1 MRRFANK
8 RYGSPETGSTRSTA
22 DFCLICLR
30 TPTTGGF
37 RLEEVR
43 ERMRAIEGVEP
54 YRFDE
59 SFELDEAQN
68 KTLKRCVCEMVW
80 QVLHKDILD
89 FSDSILQETV

>member
-1 MRRFANK
+1 MRTIVNK

-43 ERMRAIEGVEP
+43 ERMRTIEGVEP
-54 YRFDE
+54 FRLE
-59 SFELDEAQN
+59 KSFELDEAQN
-68 KTLKRCVCEMVW
+68 KTLKRCVREMVW

-89 FSDSILQETV
+89 FSDTILQETV